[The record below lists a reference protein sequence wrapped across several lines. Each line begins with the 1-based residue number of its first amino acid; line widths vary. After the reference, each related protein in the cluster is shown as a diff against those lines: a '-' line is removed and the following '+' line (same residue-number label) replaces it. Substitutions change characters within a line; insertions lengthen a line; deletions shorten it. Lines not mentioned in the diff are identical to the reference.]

1 MTSARL
7 RFCIFLH
14 MQRLLFLFLA
24 FLVSASWAADASFSV
39 SVPQFQSQEAK
50 FQRSSTVQEPLNIEG
65 AIDSNYIVGPGD
77 YFEVLQPKGMDV
89 VQVSPEGNV
98 SVAGCGIV
106 KVDSLPLYKAKAAIM
121 SLLLTKYEE
130 RFVQVQIVRMKKVH
144 ASVLGAVVS
153 PGFRSV
159 DAQTRL
165 STMIG
170 YVGGFQ
176 PLADK
181 KNMKLIRNKD
191 TLNIDFSLYEREGVD
206 SLNVLIESNDVVFV
220 PYATSDQ
227 TITISTLKASETV
240 THVPGRIFAQYLDN
254 LKTIA
259 IADNRWA
266 KVTTPDGKVQTY
278 EIAKIR
284 DMVFE
289 PRTKIELWQKDP
301 LVYVGGAVA
310 AVGRAL
316 YNPDF
321 HAIDYIAAS
330 GVTIITGAWNRVS
343 VIRDGKNFSIDPY
356 HDEILPGDYIEIPR
370 SVYESVKDV
379 TLFLASL
386 LSVIATAIIITQN
399 R

>member
-1 MTSARL
+1 MHR
-7 RFCIFLH
+7 
-14 MQRLLFLFLA
+14 FLFFVLA
-24 FLVSASWAADASFSV
+24 FSVTAALAGESSFSMGA
-39 SVPQFQSQEAK
+39 PQFQTQEAK
-50 FQRSSTVQEPLNIEG
+50 FQRSSTAQEPINMEG
-65 AIDSNYIVGPGD
+65 SIDSSYVVGPGD
-77 YFEVLQPKGMDV
+77 YFEVLLPKGIDV
-89 VQVSPEGNV
+89 VQVSPEGSV
-98 SVAGCGIV
+98 SIPGCGIV
-106 KVDSLPLYKAKAAIM
+106 KVDSLPLNQAKAAILG
-121 SLLLTKYEE
+121 LLLTKYEE
-130 RFVQVQIVRMKKVH
+130 KFVQVQIVKMKKVH
-144 ASVLGAVVS
+144 VSVLGAVNA
-153 PGFRSV
+153 PGFRAI
-159 DAQTRL
+159 DPQTRL

-170 YVGGFQ
+170 YVNGFK

-191 TLNIDFSLYEREGVD
+191 TLDIDFTKYEMEGVD
-206 SLNVLIESNDVVFV
+206 SINVLLQNNDVVFV
-220 PYATSDQ
+220 PYASSNQ
-227 TITISTLKASETV
+227 TITISTLKASETIS
-240 THVPGRIFAQYLDN
+240 HVEGRTFGEYLDN

-266 KVTTPDGKVQTY
+266 KVTSPDGNVETF

-284 DMVFE
+284 DKVFD

-330 GVTIITGAWNRVS
+330 GVTIITGSWSRVS

-356 HDEILPGDYIEIPR
+356 HDTIMPGDYIEIPK
-370 SVYESVKDV
+370 SHYESFKDF

-386 LSVIATAIIITQN
+386 LTVISSAFIIYVN
-399 R
+399 YK